1 MSNLI
6 EKSVVKVIAQKKRI
20 HYGKPWITESKG
32 GSVGTGFCIEIDDK
46 PYILTNCHC
55 VYHASH
61 IMLKKSKESRIYT
74 GKILMMASERDLAI
88 ITVDESFPRYNILS
102 KREGKSKKGNKEKGK
117 KKGNEKDKEKGKK
130 KSKEG
135 GTESDNTEYE
145 LEIDQ
150 SIYEKNENKKGGAVN
165 KQKSKI
171 KLTEKPIVDDKLQIN
186 KPSIKEEKF
195 IIKNLIDE
203 FYSDMPRLSFSK
215 SPKKTD
221 ELYAYGYP
229 YGGDNISITR
239 GIINRYEVG
248 YYLKTQGI
256 IIQIDTPIN
265 PGNSGGPAIDNQN
278 MVAGVVF
285 AGYDEPGA
293 QNVGYI
299 IPPFVV
305 THFIKVFQ
313 RYNKF
318 PGICSLGIEVMNTLN
333 DATRAYYNIDKL
345 TLKLLKDEQLKK
357 EEYEQKHSTIALV
370 HDDVH
375 TNKSLGIIVTD
386 SYGTPEL
393 KRNDII
399 LRINNRNVDSNG
411 YVFHEQSNEMLP
423 YWYLFDYMFPGEKV
437 EIDIIRKEQLK
448 KITFRIQTAKHLV
461 PALEYEVTPRYY
473 ILGGLIFVPLSGS
486 YIYQQLLLNKGVG
499 GLIGIYEESR
509 WKTNEVE
516 ELIILSDIISSELT
530 KGYMGYENLLLISVN
545 KKRIKNLDQL
555 KEIIDNNKEKY
566 IRLKFSDNVK
576 LILPAENIINNT
588 ELIIKQ
594 TLGIEKYYNLTRRYI
609 HEYRFKGHEKSEHF
623 RSLEYK
629 K

>member
-32 GSVGTGFCIEIDDK
+32 GSVGTGFCIEIDEK

-88 ITVDESFPRYNILS
+88 ITVDDTFPRYSILS
-102 KREGKSKKGNKEKGK
+102 KRESKSKSGGK
-117 KKGNEKDKEKGKK
+117 D
-130 KSKEG
+130 
-135 GTESDNTEYE
+135 TTEYE
-145 LEIDQ
+145 LDIDQ
-150 SIYEKNENKKGGAVN
+150 SSFEPLNNNSDDDFQSVDGGAMN
-165 KQKSKI
+165 KEKPKKI
-171 KLTEKPIVDDKLQIN
+171 KDKDDKKNQPTKEKEELKIKQTN
-186 KPSIKEEKF
+186 VKEEKI
-195 IIKNLIDE
+195 IIKNLMDE

-229 YGGDNISITR
+229 YGGDNISISR

-248 YYLKTQGI
+248 YYLKSQGI

-265 PGNSGGPAIDNQN
+265 PGNSGGPAINNQN

-318 PGICSLGIEVMNTLN
+318 PGICSLGIEVQNTIN
-333 DATRAYYNIDKL
+333 DAGRSYYNIDKL
-345 TLKLLKDEQLKK
+345 TLKLFKDEQHKL
-357 EEYEQKHSTIALV
+357 EEYEKKHSTIAIV
-370 HDDVH
+370 QDEIH

-399 LRINNRNVDSNG
+399 LRINNKNVDSNG

-423 YWYLFDYMFPGEKV
+423 YWYLFDFMFPGEKV
-437 EIDIIRKEQLK
+437 EIDVIRKEQLK
-448 KITFRIQTAKHLV
+448 KITFRIKTAKHLV

-509 WKTNEVE
+509 WKTNDME
-516 ELIILSDIISSELT
+516 ELIILSDIISSELS
-530 KGYMGYENLLLISVN
+530 KGYMGYENLLLMTVN
-545 KKRIKNLDQL
+545 KKKVKNLEHFKDL
-555 KEIIDNNKEKY
+555 IDNNKEKY
-566 IRLKFSDNVK
+566 IRLKFSDGVK
-576 LILPAENIINNT
+576 IILPAHNIVENTQIIS
-588 ELIIKQ
+588 KQ
-594 TLGIEKYYNLTRRYI
+594 LGVEKYFNLTRRYI
-609 HEYRFKGHEKSEHF
+609 HEYRFKGHEKSE
-623 RSLEYK
+623 RYRGLTYK
-629 K
+629 E